1 MTSTIKYDNLNDFS
15 NDLSKVVLEF
25 EPGEKY
31 YYGVNQA
38 LLGRVV
44 EVVSKKNFYEFLK
57 EEIFEP
63 LEMTETKFYLTQED
77 RSRFQP
83 LFINFGNIIGFTTE
97 LDELTYEKNNAAFFG
112 GEGID
117 IYDE

>member
-1 MTSTIKYDNLNDFS
+1 M
-15 NDLSKVVLEF
+15 VLEF

-44 EVVSKKNFYEFLK
+44 EVVSKKNFYQFLK

-63 LEMTETKFYLTQED
+63 LDMMKLN
-77 RSRFQP
+77 
-83 LFINFGNIIGFTTE
+83 LFNTRG
-97 LDELTYEKNNAAFFG
+97 
-112 GEGID
+112 
-117 IYDE
+117 